1 MGLDYLLSKVYEK
14 SISFMGNEAQ
24 YVSLEDTLE
33 LVSRAFIEGINFHV
47 KQVKDE
53 KGKNRTNISD
63 SNA

>member
-14 SISFMGNEAQ
+14 SIPFMGKEAQ
-24 YVSLEDTLE
+24 YVSLEDALE

-53 KGKNRTNISD
+53 EGKNRTNISD
-63 SNA
+63 ANS